1 VNQAPTFERLMQQ
14 ADSISALRCSAAQNS
29 EESAAAAQRG
39 FPEHLVPVLSTRRTM
54 EVANSWV
61 HTKNTA
67 PRSAVENQP
76 HFIGI
81 NIYLAELQNPYIC
94 SLLVGLTEAH
104 ERFLRHG
111 ADGSAL
117 TPWTIH
123 N

>member
-1 VNQAPTFERLMQQ
+1 
-14 ADSISALRCSAAQNS
+14 
-29 EESAAAAQRG
+29 
-39 FPEHLVPVLSTRRTM
+39 M

-81 NIYLAELQNPYIC
+81 NVYLAELQNLYIC

-104 ERFLRHG
+104 ERFLRHLLWWRTV
-111 ADGSAL
+111 SAHAVDHPQL
-117 TPWTIH
+117 TEH
-123 N
+123 